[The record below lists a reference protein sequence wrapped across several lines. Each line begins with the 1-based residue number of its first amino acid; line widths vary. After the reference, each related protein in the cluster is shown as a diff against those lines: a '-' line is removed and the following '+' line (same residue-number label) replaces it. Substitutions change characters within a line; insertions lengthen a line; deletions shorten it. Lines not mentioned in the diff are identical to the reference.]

1 MGKSSCQVWS
11 NDSDF
16 LQVQKNGRP
25 NFQVISFKLVEN
37 KVKFTK
43 VSEISPEKLEESLVG
58 FKLVDKVL
66 TLG

>member
-1 MGKSSCQVWS
+1 MGKSSCQIWS

-25 NFQVISFKLVEN
+25 NFQVISFKLIDN

-43 VSEISPEKLEESLVG
+43 VSEIVPEELEKNLSG
-58 FKLVDKVL
+58 FKLVNKVL
-66 TLG
+66 SLG